1 MICRHAEV
9 VGWEM
14 PKAGDSPPFSNN
26 QALCRC
32 ESLSKALAGP
42 AEGPLTL
49 FPKPDL
55 KEFGFGLGRWVREK
69 GLLDRLWVF

>member
-1 MICRHAEV
+1 M
-9 VGWEM
+9 
-14 PKAGDSPPFSNN
+14 
-26 QALCRC
+26 
-32 ESLSKALAGP
+32 
-42 AEGPLTL
+42 